1 MCYWLAGTSLL
12 KVFSKEDVFNELFFI
27 REVKIMLKVE
37 DNKPYQILK
46 VLSHN
51 VIQDVKL
58 ANNEESI
65 FLGKGIGFGKKPKDI
80 FTDLSKV
87 ERKYFITDQEN
98 LHKYQ
103 LLLEKCDEELYFF
116 VEEYIEKVQE
126 TFKSSYDETLHI
138 GLLDHLNF
146 SLYRYHNKISLQ
158 NIFMDEMSLM
168 YEEEY
173 EFAVKMLKDL
183 NLRLGV
189 DLPNS
194 EASFIALHLHA
205 SIKGEKPSVT
215 ALYLKIIGDCL
226 SFVEKSYDITLDAKS
241 MERARLITHLKFAL
255 KRASDKMPIQ
265 NVMVEAIKKAYP
277 KTYSLAL
284 ELTKIIETDYGIVL
298 PEGEVGYLAMHMEN
312 IIHHHQ

>member
-1 MCYWLAGTSLL
+1 M
-12 KVFSKEDVFNELFFI
+12 KKEDE
-27 REVKIMLKVE
+27 RKDYE
-37 DNKPYQILK
+37 ILK

-51 VIQDVKL
+51 VIQVRDHEKS
-58 ANNEESI
+58 EECI
-65 FLGKGIGFGKKPKDI
+65 LLGKGIGFSKRPG
-80 FTDLSKV
+80 DLFSDPSKI
-87 ERKYFITDQEN
+87 ERKYYITDQVN

-116 VEEYIEKVQE
+116 VEEYLEQVQE
-126 TFKSSYDETLHI
+126 TFNSDYDENLHI

-146 SLYRYHNKISLQ
+146 SLYRYHNQIALQ
-158 NIFMDEMSLM
+158 NMFLDEMSMM

-173 EFAVKMLKDL
+173 EFALKMLEDL
-183 NLRLGV
+183 NLRLKV
-189 DLPNS
+189 DLPKS

-226 SFVEKSYDITLDAKS
+226 SFIEKSYQITLDAKS
-241 MERARLITHLKFAL
+241 MERTRLITHLKFAL
-255 KRASDKMPIQ
+255 KRASEHKPIQ

-277 KTYSLAL
+277 KTYDLAL
-284 ELTKIIETDYGIVL
+284 KLTKIIEEDYGIVL

-312 IIHHHQ
+312 IIYNYQ

>member
-1 MCYWLAGTSLL
+1 
-12 KVFSKEDVFNELFFI
+12 
-27 REVKIMLKVE
+27 MLKADE
-37 DNKPYQILK
+37 RGEYEILK
-46 VLSHN
+46 ILSHN
-51 VIQDVKL
+51 VIQVMNHEK
-58 ANNEESI
+58 NEECI

-80 FTDLSKV
+80 FNESSKI

-116 VEEYIEKVQE
+116 VEEYIEKVQK
-126 TFKSSYDETLHI
+126 TFKSTYDETLHI

-146 SLYRYHNKISLQ
+146 SLYRYHNQIALT

-173 EFAVKMLKDL
+173 EFAVKMLEDL
-183 NLRLGV
+183 NQRLDV
-189 DLPNS
+189 ELPKS

-226 SFVEKSYDITLDAKS
+226 SFIEKSYSITLDAKS
-241 MERARLITHLKFAL
+241 IERTRLITHLKFAL
-255 KRASDKMPIQ
+255 KRATDKMPVQ
-265 NVMVEAIKKAYP
+265 NVMVEAIKNAYP
-277 KTYSLAL
+277 KTFALAL
-284 ELTKIIETDYGIVL
+284 ELTKVIQENYGIIL

>member
-1 MCYWLAGTSLL
+1 
-12 KVFSKEDVFNELFFI
+12 
-27 REVKIMLKVE
+27 MLKADE
-37 DNKPYQILK
+37 RGEYEILK
-46 VLSHN
+46 ILSHN
-51 VIQDVKL
+51 VIQVMNHEK
-58 ANNEESI
+58 NEECI

-80 FTDLSKV
+80 FNESSKI

-116 VEEYIEKVQE
+116 VEEYIEKVQK
-126 TFKSSYDETLHI
+126 TFKSTYDETLHI

-146 SLYRYHNKISLQ
+146 SLYRYHNQIALT

-173 EFAVKMLKDL
+173 EFAVKMLEDL
-183 NLRLGV
+183 NQRLDV
-189 DLPNS
+189 ELPKS

-226 SFVEKSYDITLDAKS
+226 SFVEKSYSITLDAKS
-241 MERARLITHLKFAL
+241 IERTRLITHLKFAL
-255 KRASDKMPIQ
+255 KRATDKMPVQ
-265 NVMVEAIKKAYP
+265 NVMVEAIKNAYP
-277 KTYSLAL
+277 KTFALAL
-284 ELTKIIETDYGIVL
+284 ELTKVIQENYGIIL

>member
-1 MCYWLAGTSLL
+1 
-12 KVFSKEDVFNELFFI
+12 
-27 REVKIMLKVE
+27 MLKADE
-37 DNKPYQILK
+37 RREYEILK
-46 VLSHN
+46 ILSHN
-51 VIQDVKL
+51 VIQVMNHEK
-58 ANNEESI
+58 NEECI
-65 FLGKGIGFGKKPKDI
+65 LLGKGIGFGKKPKDI
-80 FTDLSKV
+80 FDDSEKI

-126 TFKSSYDETLHI
+126 TFKCTYDETLHI

-146 SLYRYHNKISLQ
+146 SLYRYHNQIALT

-168 YEEEY
+168 YEREY
-173 EFAVKMLKDL
+173 EFAVKMLEDL
-183 NLRLGV
+183 NQRLNV
-189 DLPNS
+189 ELPKS

-226 SFVEKSYDITLDAKS
+226 SFIEKSFGITLDAKS
-241 MERARLITHLKFAL
+241 IERTRLITHLKFAL
-255 KRASDKMPIQ
+255 KRATDKMPVQ
-265 NVMVEAIKKAYP
+265 NVMVEAIKNAYP
-277 KTYSLAL
+277 KTFALAI
-284 ELTKIIETDYGIVL
+284 ELTKIIQENYGIVL
-298 PEGEVGYLAMHMEN
+298 PEGEAGYLAMHMEN